1 MGSGGKIGLNQHTS
15 YWVKPLDVPRCV
27 ALGDVVRSL
36 ESSGVELALLKS
48 SCGGLQTLLRNH
60 HHIFL
65 VTGGRVRLRRPG
77 TDAPSTRRKGRPAP
91 EGARLRTKPC
101 WHFNHHPDGCPL
113 EQRLCSW
120 SHEKQPLES
129 DISAESV
136 ITAGTVVS
144 AETVI
149 PAETV
154 VPADS
159 DIPTETV
166 IPTVVLVT

>member
-1 MGSGGKIGLNQHTS
+1 M
-15 YWVKPLDVPRCV
+15 

-129 DISAESV
+129 DIPAESV
-136 ITAGTVVS
+136 ITAETVVS
-144 AETVI
+144 AG
-149 PAETV
+149 TV

-159 DIPTETV
+159 DKPTEPIIPTE
-166 IPTVVLVT
+166 VLVT